1 MNNSLLDATGLP
13 DTEIEAFDATYR
25 ALKEEFRVEVPGY
38 IDFQLEQFEAL
49 NHHKAVNVRDVF
61 AIKNPCGDSYLLFV
75 DMDTYHASPK
85 PKQNPTHYTEYQP
98 WALAY
103 LKRDFGRVFIRT
115 ETIIDKIREIIFP
128 IELDFKE
135 DKPFSD
141 RFYVL
146 TDDKRKTELA
156 MTQEFRDAM
165 MAIKETDFV
174 VEIFE
179 HTLIIGNRK
188 PITPENSLYLAD
200 FVTRL
205 AALKC

>member
-1 MNNSLLDATGLP
+1 MNTLLFDTTGLSS
-13 DTEIEAFDATYR
+13 IETDAFDATCK
-25 ALKEEFRVEVPGY
+25 ALKDEFKIEVPGY
-38 IDFQLEQFEAL
+38 IDFQLEQFEVL
-49 NHHKAVNVRDVF
+49 NHHQAVNIRDTF

-75 DMDTYHASPK
+75 DMNTAHAPVKGRTSY
-85 PKQNPTHYTEYQP
+85 YTEYQP

-103 LKRDFGRVFIRT
+103 LKRDYGRVFIRT

-141 RFYVL
+141 RYYVL
-146 TDDKRKTELA
+146 TDDKHKAEQA
-156 MTQEFRDAM
+156 ITQEFRDAM
-165 MAIKETDFV
+165 MAIQETDFV

-188 PITPENSLYLAD
+188 PITPEHTLYLAD
-200 FVTRL
+200 FVARL
-205 AALKC
+205 AKLKC

>member
-1 MNNSLLDATGLP
+1 MNNSLSLSDTTGPSATETDAF
-13 DTEIEAFDATYR
+13 EATRR

-49 NHHKAVNVRDVF
+49 NHHKAVNLRDVF
-61 AIKNPCGDSYLLFV
+61 AIKKPCGDSYLLFV
-75 DMDTYHASPK
+75 DMDTYHDA
-85 PKQNPTHYTEYQP
+85 PKQNPAHYTEYQP

-128 IELDFKE
+128 VELDFKD

-141 RFYVL
+141 RYYVL
-146 TDDKRKTELA
+146 TDDKHKTELA

-200 FVTRL
+200 FVARL
-205 AALKC
+205 AELKC

>member
-1 MNNSLLDATGLP
+1 MNTLLFDTTGLSS
-13 DTEIEAFDATYR
+13 IETDAFDATCQ
-25 ALKEEFRVEVPGY
+25 ALKEEFKIEVPGY
-38 IDFQLEQFEAL
+38 INFQLEQFEVL
-49 NHHKAVNVRDVF
+49 NHHQAVNIRDTF

-75 DMDTYHASPK
+75 DMATTHAPVKGRTSY
-85 PKQNPTHYTEYQP
+85 YTEYQP

-103 LKRDFGRVFIRT
+103 LKRDYGRVFIRT

-141 RFYVL
+141 RYYVL
-146 TDDKRKTELA
+146 TDDKHKAEQA
-156 MTQEFRDAM
+156 ITQEFRDAM
-165 MAIKETDFV
+165 MDIQETDFV

-188 PITPENSLYLAD
+188 PITPENTLYLAD
-200 FVTRL
+200 FVARL
-205 AALKC
+205 AELKC

>member
-1 MNNSLLDATGLP
+1 MEKFLFDTTGLSSA
-13 DTEIEAFDATYR
+13 EADDFDATSK
-25 ALKEEFRVEVPGY
+25 ALKEQFRIEVPGY
-38 IDFQLEQFEAL
+38 IDFQMEQFEAL

-61 AIKNPCGDSYLLFV
+61 AIKNACGDSYLLFV
-75 DMDTYHASPK
+75 DMDTYH
-85 PKQNPTHYTEYQP
+85 THTKDKTTHFTEYQP

-141 RFYVL
+141 RYYVL
-146 TDDKRKTELA
+146 TDDKRKAELA
-156 MTQEFRDAM
+156 ITQEFRDAM

-188 PITPENSLYLAD
+188 PITPEHTLYLAD
-200 FVTRL
+200 FVARL
-205 AALKC
+205 AELKC

>member
-1 MNNSLLDATGLP
+1 MDTLLFDTTGLSSVET
-13 DTEIEAFDATYR
+13 DAFDATCQ
-25 ALKEEFRVEVPGY
+25 ALKEEFKIEVPGY
-38 IDFQLEQFEAL
+38 INFQLEQFEVL
-49 NHHKAVNVRDVF
+49 NHHQAVNIRDTF
-61 AIKNPCGDSYLLFV
+61 AIKNTCGDSYLLFV
-75 DMDTYHASPK
+75 DMDTAHAPVKGRTSY
-85 PKQNPTHYTEYQP
+85 YTEYQP
-98 WALAY
+98 WALDY

-146 TDDKRKTELA
+146 TDDKHKAEQA
-156 MTQEFRDAM
+156 ITQEFRDAM
-165 MAIKETDFV
+165 MAIQETDFV

-188 PITPENSLYLAD
+188 PITPENTLYLAD
-200 FVTRL
+200 FVARL
-205 AALKC
+205 AELKC

>member
-1 MNNSLLDATGLP
+1 MDTLLFDTTGLSSVET
-13 DTEIEAFDATYR
+13 DAFDATCQ
-25 ALKEEFRVEVPGY
+25 ALKEEFKIEVPGY
-38 IDFQLEQFEAL
+38 INFQLEQFEVL
-49 NHHKAVNVRDVF
+49 NHHQAVNIRDTF
-61 AIKNPCGDSYLLFV
+61 AIKNTCGDSYLLFV
-75 DMDTYHASPK
+75 DMDTAHAPVKGRTSY
-85 PKQNPTHYTEYQP
+85 YTEYQP

-146 TDDKRKTELA
+146 TDDKHKAEQA
-156 MTQEFRDAM
+156 ITQEFRDAM
-165 MAIKETDFV
+165 MAIQETDFV

-188 PITPENSLYLAD
+188 PITPENTLYLAD
-200 FVTRL
+200 FVARL
-205 AALKC
+205 AELKC

>member
-1 MNNSLLDATGLP
+1 MDKIL
-13 DTEIEAFDATYR
+13 FDATVLTSTPTNHFEATSV
-25 ALKEEFRVEVPGY
+25 ALKEQFRIDIPGF
-38 IDFQLEQFEAL
+38 IDFQLEQFEVL
-49 NHHKAVNVRDVF
+49 KHHQAINIRDTF
-61 AIKNPCGDSYLLFV
+61 AIKNACGDSYLLFLNV
-75 DMDTYHASPK
+75 DTEHTPAKGPK
-85 PKQNPTHYTEYQP
+85 TVITEYQP

-141 RFYVL
+141 RYYVL
-146 TDDKRKTELA
+146 TDDKRKAEYA

-165 MAIKETDFV
+165 MAIKQTDFV

-188 PITPENSLYLAD
+188 PITPENTLYLAN
-200 FVTRL
+200 FVARL
-205 AALKC
+205 AELKC

>member
-1 MNNSLLDATGLP
+1 MNTLLFDTTGLSS
-13 DTEIEAFDATYR
+13 IETDAFDATCQ
-25 ALKEEFRVEVPGY
+25 ALKEEFKIEVPGY
-38 IDFQLEQFEAL
+38 IDFQLEQFEVL
-49 NHHKAVNVRDVF
+49 NHHQAVNIRDTF

-75 DMDTYHASPK
+75 DMDTAHA
-85 PKQNPTHYTEYQP
+85 PTKGRTSYYTEYQP

-103 LKRDFGRVFIRT
+103 LKRDYGRVFIRT

-141 RFYVL
+141 RYYVL
-146 TDDKRKTELA
+146 TDDKHKAEQA
-156 MTQEFRDAM
+156 ITQDFRDAM
-165 MAIKETDFV
+165 MAIQETDFV

-188 PITPENSLYLAD
+188 PITPEHTLYLAD
-200 FVTRL
+200 FVARL
-205 AALKC
+205 AELKC

>member
-1 MNNSLLDATGLP
+1 MDKFLFDTTGPSSTETDDFEATS
-13 DTEIEAFDATYR
+13 R
-25 ALKEEFRVEVPGY
+25 ALKEQLRIEVPGY
-38 IDFQLEQFEAL
+38 IDFQLEQFEVL
-49 NHHKAVNVRDVF
+49 NHHQAVNIRDTF
-61 AIKNPCGDSYLLFV
+61 AIKNTCGDSYLLFV
-75 DMDTYHASPK
+75 DMDTEDTPPK
-85 PKQNPTHYTEYQP
+85 GHKTLITEYQP

-141 RFYVL
+141 RYYVL
-146 TDDKRKTELA
+146 TDDKRKAEYA

-165 MAIKETDFV
+165 MAIKEIDFV

-188 PITPENSLYLAD
+188 PITPEHTLYLAD
-200 FVTRL
+200 FVARL
-205 AALKC
+205 AELKC

>member
-1 MNNSLLDATGLP
+1 MDTLLFDNKGLSSVET
-13 DTEIEAFDATYR
+13 DAFDATCQ
-25 ALKEEFRVEVPGY
+25 ALKEEFKIEVPGY
-38 IDFQLEQFEAL
+38 INFQLEQFEVL
-49 NHHKAVNVRDVF
+49 NHHQAVNIRDTF
-61 AIKNPCGDSYLLFV
+61 AIKNTCGDSYLLFV
-75 DMDTYHASPK
+75 DMDTAHAPVKGRTSY
-85 PKQNPTHYTEYQP
+85 YTEYQP

-141 RFYVL
+141 RYYVL
-146 TDDKRKTELA
+146 TDDKHKAEQA
-156 MTQEFRDAM
+156 ITQEFRDAM
-165 MAIKETDFV
+165 MAIQETDFV

-188 PITPENSLYLAD
+188 PITPENTLYLAD
-200 FVTRL
+200 FVARL
-205 AALKC
+205 AELKC

>member
-1 MNNSLLDATGLP
+1 MNTLLFDTKGLSSVET
-13 DTEIEAFDATYR
+13 DAFDATCQ
-25 ALKEEFRVEVPGY
+25 ALKEDFKIEIPGY
-38 IDFQLEQFEAL
+38 INFQLEQFEVL
-49 NHHKAVNVRDVF
+49 NHHQAVNIRDTF
-61 AIKNPCGDSYLLFV
+61 AIKNTCGDSYLLFV
-75 DMDTYHASPK
+75 DMDTPHVPVKGRTSY
-85 PKQNPTHYTEYQP
+85 YTEYQP

-141 RFYVL
+141 RYYVL
-146 TDDKRKTELA
+146 TDDKHKTEQA
-156 MTQEFRDAM
+156 ITQEFRDAM
-165 MAIKETDFV
+165 MAIQETDFV

-188 PITPENSLYLAD
+188 PITPENTLYLAD
-200 FVTRL
+200 FVARL
-205 AALKC
+205 AELKC

>member
-1 MNNSLLDATGLP
+1 MNNSLLDMAAGLP
-13 DTEIEAFDATYR
+13 NTQTEAFDATYQ
-25 ALKEEFRVEVPGY
+25 ALKAEFKIDIPGY
-38 IDFQLEQFEAL
+38 INFQLEQFEAL

-61 AIKNPCGDSYLLFV
+61 AIKKPCGDSYLLFV
-75 DMDTYHASPK
+75 DMDTFHVSPK
-85 PKQNPTHYTEYQP
+85 QHPAHYTEYQP

-146 TDDKRKTELA
+146 TDNKRKTELA

-188 PITPENSLYLAD
+188 PITPENTLYLAD
-200 FVTRL
+200 FVARL
-205 AALKC
+205 SELKC